1 LHQREAWVSSTMSD
15 LATNDCTN
23 EKTNKVRNRVLVGLF
38 TPIFLGTLY
47 GLAFGSVVLNGTT
60 SLPHNAYFM
69 LRWPMVITSGS
80 YVAFEARDVVGAR
93 FQAYS
98 FVKRVV
104 GVPGNT
110 VQVSGNQV
118 CVNEDCRTLQES
130 LVEKGI
136 EPISPMTLEAGQ
148 YLVFGDAPDSLD
160 SRYALIGAIPHE
172 KIEAVGFPIPFPHWK
187 EIKAWFN

>member
-1 LHQREAWVSSTMSD
+1 MSD
-15 LATNDCTN
+15 IAAIDL
-23 EKTNKVRNRVLVGLF
+23 KSGKPNKVRNKVLIGLF
-38 TPIFLGTLY
+38 APVFFGTLY

-69 LRWPMVITSGS
+69 VRWPLIITSGS
-80 YVAFEARDVVGAR
+80 YVAFEAPEVVGER

-104 GVPGNT
+104 GVPGDT
-110 VQVSGNQV
+110 VQVSGYQV
-118 CVNEDCRTLQES
+118 CVKEDCRTLQES

-187 EIKAWFN
+187 EIQAWFE

>member
-1 LHQREAWVSSTMSD
+1 MSD
-15 LATNDCTN
+15 IAAEQSPN
-23 EKTNKVRNRVLVGLF
+23 EKTNKVRNRILVGLF
-38 TPIFLGTLY
+38 TPVFIGTLY
-47 GLAFGSVVLNGTT
+47 CLAFGSVVINGTT
-60 SLPHNAYFM
+60 SLPHNGYFM
-69 LRWPMVITSGS
+69 LRWPLLITSGS
-80 YVAFEARDVVGAR
+80 YVAFEAPDVVGER

-104 GVPGNT
+104 GVPGDT

-130 LVEKGI
+130 LLEKGI
-136 EPISPMTLEAGQ
+136 EPIAAMTLKAGQ

-187 EIKAWFN
+187 EIKAWFE

>member
-1 LHQREAWVSSTMSD
+1 MSD
-15 LATNDCTN
+15 IAAIDLKNG
-23 EKTNKVRNRVLVGLF
+23 KPNKVRNRVLIGLF
-38 TPIFLGTLY
+38 APIFPGTLY

-69 LRWPMVITSGS
+69 LRWPMLIPSGS
-80 YVAFEARDVVGAR
+80 YVAFEAPDVVAER

-104 GVPGNT
+104 GVPGDT
-110 VQVSGNQV
+110 VEVSGNRV
-118 CVNEDCRTLQES
+118 CIKNDCRELQES
-130 LVEKGI
+130 LIDKGV
-136 EPISPMTLEAGQ
+136 EPIAAQTLGAGQ
-148 YLVFGDAPDSLD
+148 YLVFGDAPESLD
-160 SRYALIGAIPHE
+160 SRYALIGAIPIE